1 MRRSLR
7 TKVLR
12 RLKATS
18 ALSATL
24 LASVIHAQ
32 SAAPTFYADALP
44 LFEKNCAACHKPDG
58 PRVGGITAPMSLLD
72 YNQARA
78 LAPMIRNALV
88 TGYMPPLGAHER
100 HRG

>member
-1 MRRSLR
+1 MRSSLR

-78 LAPMIRNALV
+78 WAPMIRNALV
-88 TGYMPPLGAHER
+88 TGYMPP
-100 HRG
+100 

>member
-1 MRRSLR
+1 MRSSLR

-44 LFEKNCAACHKPDG
+44 LFEKTVLH
-58 PRVGGITAPMSLLD
+58 VISQTALES
-72 YNQARA
+72 A
-78 LAPMIRNALV
+78 
-88 TGYMPPLGAHER
+88 E
-100 HRG
+100 